1 LSRLGGQTIDPE
13 TAERDH
19 ATRERDMRRRLIGF
33 TLLVL
38 LGVLGSLSVR
48 GQELQPPPPGGLQTA
63 TFAGGCFWCMV
74 RPFEVID
81 GVISTISG
89 YTGGSVA
96 NPTYEQVSA
105 GGTGHKESVEVVF
118 DPKKVN
124 YPTLL
129 DVYWRNIDPFD
140 DQGEFCDRGN
150 QYRSAIFVAN
160 DEQKALAEAS
170 KRKLEERFGR
180 AIATDILA
188 AGPFYRA
195 EEYHQDYYK
204 KNPLRYRFYRLSCG
218 RDARLTQVW
227 GDEAGGGER

>member
-1 LSRLGGQTIDPE
+1 
-13 TAERDH
+13 
-19 ATRERDMRRRLIGF
+19 MRRRLIGF

-38 LGVLGSLSVR
+38 PGVLGSLAVK
-48 GQELQPPPPGGLQTA
+48 GQELLPPAPAGLQTA

-74 RPFEVID
+74 HPFEVID

-105 GGTGHKESVEVVF
+105 GGTGHQESVEVVF
-118 DPKKVN
+118 DPKKVS
-124 YPTLL
+124 YQTLL
-129 DVYWRNIDPFD
+129 DIYWRNIDPFD
-140 DQGEFCDRGN
+140 DKGQFCDKGN

-160 DEQKALAEAS
+160 DEQKASAEAS

-180 AIATDILA
+180 PIATDILA
-188 AGPFYRA
+188 AGPFYHA

-204 KNPLRYRFYRLSCG
+204 KNPLHYRFYRLSCG
-218 RDARLTQVW
+218 RDARLRQVW

>member
-1 LSRLGGQTIDPE
+1 
-13 TAERDH
+13 
-19 ATRERDMRRRLIGF
+19 MRRRLIGF
-33 TLLVL
+33 SLLVL
-38 LGVLGSLSVR
+38 LGMLGSLSLK
-48 GQELQPPPPGGLQTA
+48 GQELQPPPPAGMQTA

-74 RPFEVID
+74 HPFEVID

-96 NPTYEQVSA
+96 NPRYEQVSA
-105 GGTGHKESVEVVF
+105 GGTGHRESVEVVF
-118 DPKKVN
+118 DPKKVS
-124 YPTLL
+124 YQTLL

-140 DQGEFCDRGN
+140 DKGQFCDKGN

-160 DEQKALAEAS
+160 DEQKASAEAS

-180 AIATDILA
+180 AIATDILP

-204 KNPLRYRFYRLSCG
+204 KNPLHYRFYRFSCG
-218 RDARLTQVW
+218 RDARLKQVW
-227 GDEAGGGER
+227 GEEADGGEK

>member
-1 LSRLGGQTIDPE
+1 
-13 TAERDH
+13 
-19 ATRERDMRRRLIGF
+19 MRRRLIGF
-33 TLLVL
+33 TLLAL
-38 LGVLGSLSVR
+38 LGMLGPFSLK
-48 GQELQPPPPGGLQTA
+48 GQELQPPPPAGLQTA

-118 DPKKVN
+118 DPKKVS
-124 YPTLL
+124 YQTLL

-140 DQGEFCDRGN
+140 DKGQFCDKGN
-150 QYRSAIFVAN
+150 QYRSAIFVAD

-170 KRKLEERFGR
+170 KRKLEERFSR
-180 AIATDILA
+180 PIATDILPV
-188 AGPFYRA
+188 GPFYRA
-195 EEYHQDYYK
+195 EGYHQDYYK
-204 KNPLRYRFYRLSCG
+204 KNPLHYRFYRLSCG
-218 RDARLTQVW
+218 RDARLKQVW

>member
-1 LSRLGGQTIDPE
+1 MQ
-13 TAERDH
+13 
-19 ATRERDMRRRLIGF
+19 RRLIGF
-33 TLLVL
+33 ILLVL
-38 LGVLGSLSVR
+38 LPGVLKPFPVHWWSGVA
-48 GQELQPPPPGGLQTA
+48 TA
-63 TFAGGCFWCMV
+63 AAGRPANGHIRGGCFWCMV

-118 DPKKVN
+118 DPKKVS
-124 YPTLL
+124 YQTLL

-140 DQGEFCDRGN
+140 DKGQFCDKGN
-150 QYRSAIFVAN
+150 QYRSAIFVAD

-180 AIATDILA
+180 PIATDILA

-204 KNPLRYRFYRLSCG
+204 KNPLHYRFYRFSCG
-218 RDARLTQVW
+218 RDARLRQVW
-227 GDEAGGGER
+227 GEAGGGEK